1 MIEICDLTKTRS
13 GRTVLDGLSLA
24 LPDQG
29 LVCVI
34 GPSGCGKTTLANI
47 IAGIDRDF
55 SGSVRVMGTDL
66 SELSPNELDRWRAS
80 AIGFVFQDFQ
90 LLEGLDARDNVLL
103 AANLHGALETDAAS
117 GRAEKLL
124 GDLGLGGILGRP
136 VETLSG
142 GEQQRVS
149 IARALMWDAPVI
161 VADEPTG
168 SLDAE
173 NARGV
178 MRALEDVARGRL
190 VLMVTHDR
198 SLLRHADIV
207 VRIEDGRAVI
217 ERDSTPSAT
226 DMPGCGID
234 PVTERRTRD
243 ENAIGSIDQ
252 RRGGTRAPWKG
263 PGGAL
268 SSIRRRMGRSLS
280 IAALFALCGTLICA
294 ALAAGQAVDRA
305 IDAFEQANVGF
316 YSGFVEDAGDGLADR
331 LKGDRRITAAWEQ
344 RAIGPIEIKIQDT
357 SATIGRKVP
366 LPRATEALSFGAM
379 PRREKREIALSPSLA
394 RKFTADISSLVG
406 TEARV
411 SVGSEEL
418 ALTVSGIYNAGYDD
432 VFLSSDIE
440 ERLCAQGEGD
450 ATAVSFEVR
459 NLSDVPDVHRELA
472 ADGVDVVDAS
482 ETVSASLESF
492 EKLRMTFS
500 VVSGAVAIA
509 SLAGGI
515 ALTARAQAARAS
527 EFGLR
532 RALGFTRR
540 AVCGL
545 CRRES
550 LLTALASSILCALAV
565 AALPLAPLP
574 GGGLAP
580 TTGQVVLGIA
590 CAMLGTLFAFELAT
604 AAAMRKPLERM
615 LSSD

>member
-1 MIEICDLTKTRS
+1 MIEICDLTKTRG
-13 GRTVLDGLSLA
+13 GRTVLDRLSLT

-66 SELSPNELDRWRAS
+66 SGLSPNELDRWRAS

-103 AANLHGALETDAAS
+103 AASLHGALETDAAS

-217 ERDSTPSAT
+217 ERDSIPSAT
-226 DMPGCGID
+226 DMPSCGID

-243 ENAIGSIDQ
+243 ENAVGSICQ

-268 SSIRRRMGRSLS
+268 SSIRRRMGHSFS

-316 YSGFVEDAGDGLADR
+316 YSGFVEDAGDGLVDR

-344 RAIGPIEIKIQDT
+344 RTIGPIEIKIEDA
-357 SATIGRKVP
+357 SATIERKVP
-366 LPRATEALSFGAM
+366 LPRATEALSFGTM

-411 SVGSEEL
+411 SVGGEEL

-515 ALTARAQAARAS
+515 ALATRAQAARVS

-540 AVCGL
+540 AVRGL

-550 LLTALASSILCALAV
+550 LLAALASSILCALAA

-590 CAMLGTLFAFELAT
+590 CAMLGTLLAFELAT
-604 AAAMRKPLERM
+604 ATAMRKPLERM